1 MNVDSRLN
9 QLLNK
14 ALLALWS
21 VLGLMFI
28 LSLAIPFTKPVF
40 DFMTLA
46 GIIGIGLLVVSAMNK
61 RKRITQ

>member
-1 MNVDSRLN
+1 MNIDSRLN

-14 ALLALWS
+14 ALLLLWS

-28 LSLAIPFTKPVF
+28 LSLAIPFTKSVF

-46 GIIGIGLLVVSAMNK
+46 GTIGIGLLLVKVINK